1 MLTNIGTIT
10 VQVTDQDKALEFY
23 TQKLGFEKRSDEPMG
38 PNQRWIEVA
47 PPSAQTRILL
57 YKATPEAPG
66 APSYQEAKA
75 RIGQSTGMVL
85 EVDDIETTF
94 AQLKANGVPI
104 EEEPQKQPWGWWGG
118 LRRPRW
124 QHLWCASLGCS
135 SPCYIQKQAFDGI
148 LAQDTP
154 FLRTLS
160 GCVSLC
166 EAGRPHSVVDEQG
179 FVGFDALAAS
189 SFGYMREEKW
199 GDGSTAYAVG
209 PCQF

>member
-47 PPSAQTRILL
+47 PQGAQTRILL

-85 EVDDIETTF
+85 EVDDIQTTF
-94 AQLKANGVPI
+94 AQLKSNGVLI
-104 EEEPQKQPWGWWGG
+104 EEELQKQPWGWWGVFAD
-118 LRRPRW
+118 
-124 QHLWCASLGCS
+124 Q
-135 SPCYIQKQAFDGI
+135 DGNTYGVH
-148 LAQDTP
+148 Q
-154 FLRTLS
+154 
-160 GCVSLC
+160 
-166 EAGRPHSVVDEQG
+166 
-179 FVGFDALAAS
+179 
-189 SFGYMREEKW
+189 
-199 GDGSTAYAVG
+199 
-209 PCQF
+209 